1 MKVVFLDRD
10 GTIIKDYPDSEWSKI
25 KTPEFLVGT
34 IEALKFIINKNFKII
49 IVTNQ
54 YLIGEKI
61 ISLQDYNKFTKKFLD
76 TLNEN
81 NIDILDI
88 FYCPHARNQNCNC
101 IKPKPGLINQ
111 ALSKYHDIDL
121 NNSFYVGDSICD
133 MQLAKIFNITFYGIN
148 ISCKNKM
155 GSLMDMINLL

>member
-1 MKVVFLDRD
+1 MKVAFLDRD

-61 ISLQDYNKFTKKFLD
+61 ISLQEYNKFTKKFLD
-76 TLNEN
+76 TLNES
-81 NIDILDI
+81 NINILDI
-88 FYCPHARNQNCNC
+88 FYCPHSRKKNCNC
-101 IKPKPGLINQ
+101 MKPKDGLILQ
-111 ALSKYHDIDL
+111 AINKYPNIDL
-121 NNSFYVGDSICD
+121 KESFFVGDSICD
-133 MQLAKIFNITFYGIN
+133 MELCKNCNIKFYGIN
-148 ISCKNKM
+148 ISCKNKI
-155 GSLMDMINLL
+155 GSLMDIINLL